1 MPPVDRVLPWR
12 RQHRAQ
18 SDELAAVLSAY
29 RGRRPK
35 APTALI
41 ERAYSRA
48 ASAHGPQRR
57 SSGEAYINHPLAVA
71 KIVAEFGLDEIALAA
86 ALLHDAVEDTEMT
99 VDDVEREFGSAVAV
113 IVNGVTKLERMHF
126 DSKEA
131 QQAES
136 MRKLIVSTAKDPR
149 VLFIKLADRLH
160 NMRTLAAMNP
170 DKQSRIAEETLSVYA
185 PLAHR
190 LGMQQL
196 RQQLE
201 DLAFASL
208 FPKRFAALDHLVST
222 RTPEQDVYIAKVVA
236 ETKRLMSDISV
247 DGEVAGR
254 GKHLWSIYEKMI
266 HSNREFGEIFDI
278 VAIRILVDSVKDC
291 YAALGCIHGKWIPVQ
306 GRFKDYIAMPKFNLY
321 QSLHTTVMGP
331 EGKPVEVQIRTHEM
345 HRQAEWGVA
354 SHWVYKDGAS
364 QREIAW
370 VNRIVDWQSEVSDPN
385 QFMETLK
392 SDLDTEE
399 VFVFTPKGMVHP
411 LPVGATPI
419 DFAYAVHTAVGH
431 SCIGARVNGQ
441 LVALNSTLNSG
452 DTCEIIR
459 SKVESSGPSRDW
471 LQFAVSPRARNKI
484 RQWFSR
490 ERREDSLDTGRE
502 ELLNELRR
510 EGLPAQKIMNSDTL
524 STEAEVAGYGDAV
537 SFLVAIGEHHV
548 SARAIAQRIARSL
561 RSSDSEEQLAV
572 EVLNRR
578 PRRRSRRNVGVRVD
592 GLEDVLIRLSKCCTP
607 VPGDEILGFITRG
620 RGVSVHRLDC
630 ANVSIL
636 AKSAETPMVDV
647 EWEGSAAETSVYR
660 ANVEVVAFDRARL
673 LGDVAH
679 ALSEH
684 RVNIVACHTGTG
696 SDRMAKLRFEFEMVN
711 PGHLDAV
718 LSSIKKI
725 DSVYD
730 AYRVVP
736 GRGA

>member
-1 MPPVDRVLPWR
+1 MATVDRVLPWR
-12 RQHRAQ
+12 RQHRAL
-18 SDELAAVLSAY
+18 SDELTLVLSAY
-29 RGRRPK
+29 RSRRPK

-41 ERAYSRA
+41 ERAYTRA

-57 SSGEAYINHPLAVA
+57 SSGEAYINHPIAVA
-71 KIVAEFGLDEIALAA
+71 KIVADFGLDEIAIAA

-99 VDDVEREFGSAVAV
+99 VDDVDREFGSAVAV

-160 NMRTLAAMNP
+160 NMRTLGGVP
-170 DKQSRIAEETLSVYA
+170 QDKQTRIAEETLSVYA

-201 DLAFASL
+201 DLSFAAL
-208 FPKRFAALDHLVST
+208 FPKRFAALDHLVSS
-222 RTPEQDVYIAKVVA
+222 RTPEQDVYIAKVVS
-236 ETKRLMSDISV
+236 ETKRLMAEVSIS
-247 DGEVAGR
+247 GEVAGR

-266 HSNREFGEIFDI
+266 NSAREFDEIFDI

-354 SHWVYKDGAS
+354 SHWAYKDGAS

-370 VNRIVDWQSEVSDPN
+370 VNRIVDWQSDVSDPS

-392 SDLDTEE
+392 SDLDSEE

-431 SCIGARVNGQ
+431 SCIGSRVNGN
-441 LVALNSTLNSG
+441 LVALSSELKSG

-459 SKVESSGPSRDW
+459 SKVDSAGPSQDW

-490 ERREDSLDTGRE
+490 ERREDALDTGRE

-510 EGLPAQKIMNSDTL
+510 EQLPAQKILNSDTL
-524 STEAEVAGYGDAV
+524 NSEAEIAGYGDAV

-548 SARAIAQRIARSL
+548 SAKSVAQRIARSL
-561 RSSDSEEQLAV
+561 RSGDSDEQLAV

-578 PRRRSRRNVGVRVD
+578 PNRRSRRNVGVRVD
-592 GLEDVLIRLSKCCTP
+592 GLDDVLIRLSKCCTP

-630 ANVSIL
+630 ANVSVL
-636 AKSAETPMVDV
+636 AKSGDAPMVDV
-647 EWEGSAAETSVYR
+647 AWEGNSTENAVFR
-660 ANVEVVAFDRARL
+660 ANVEVVAFDRSRL

-679 ALSEH
+679 VLSDQ

-696 SDRMAKLRFEFEMVN
+696 GDRLAKLRFEFEMVN

-718 LSSIKKI
+718 ISAIRTI
-725 DSVYD
+725 DAVYD